1 MEVPEQMDLL
11 DQKALKELQDI
22 RVRLDWLVSL
32 DSEEYLDQLERREVV
47 AILVCRAQRVQ

>member
-22 RVRLDWLVSL
+22 RVRLDWLASL
-32 DSEEYLDQLERREVV
+32 DREEYLDQLERREVV
-47 AILVCRAQRVQ
+47 AILVCRVQRVQ

>member
-11 DQKALKELQDI
+11 DQKVLKELQDI
-22 RVRLDWLVSL
+22 RVRLDWLASL
-32 DSEEYLDQLERREVV
+32 DREEYLDQLERREVV

>member
-22 RVRLDWLVSL
+22 RVRLDWLASL
-32 DSEEYLDQLERREVV
+32 DREEYLDQLERREVV

>member
-11 DQKALKELQDI
+11 DQKVLKELQDI

-32 DSEEYLDQLERREVV
+32 DSEEYPDQLGRREVV
-47 AILVCRAQRVQ
+47 AILVCQALRVQ

>member
-11 DQKALKELQDI
+11 DQKVLKELQDI

-47 AILVCRAQRVQ
+47 AILVCRVQRVQ

>member
-1 MEVPEQMDLL
+1 MGVPEQMDLL
-11 DQKALKELQDI
+11 DQKVLKELQDI

-47 AILVCRAQRVQ
+47 AILVCQALRVQ

>member
-11 DQKALKELQDI
+11 DQKVLKELQDI

>member
-1 MEVPEQMDLL
+1 MVVPEQMDLL
-11 DQKALKELQDI
+11 DQKVLKELQDI

>member
-11 DQKALKELQDI
+11 DQKVLKELQDI
-22 RVRLDWLVSL
+22 RVLLDWLVFL
-32 DSEEYLDQLERREVV
+32 DSEEYLDQLERREAV

>member
-1 MEVPEQMDLL
+1 MEVLEQMDLL